1 MKQLHFEMLEHSR
14 FRREK
19 KMIELDKEMIARV
32 VESMAQAIVAVHRS
46 AREESDER

>member
-1 MKQLHFEMLEHSR
+1 MKQLHFERLELNR

-19 KMIELDKEMIARV
+19 KMIKLDKETIAWV

-46 AREESDER
+46 EQEESDER